1 MIKKAIVSLYYLLTF
16 LLLAIILINVFS
28 PYFINFS
35 TGSSMHPTYDSKQV
49 NIIDETVTADELN
62 EGDII
67 LFRTSCDW
75 IPPFNKK
82 VVHRVQNTSDGVITT
97 KGDNNNYVD
106 QQLPCIDTIN
116 NSNLIGVVENT
127 YSIPTLFS

>member
-1 MIKKAIVSLYYLLTF
+1 MIKNILISLYSVILILLLT
-16 LLLAIILINVFS
+16 ILFINVFS
-28 PYFINFS
+28 PFFINFS

-75 IPPFNKK
+75 IQPFNKK
-82 VVHRVQNTSDGVITT
+82 VVHRVESKSDGVITT

-106 QQLPCIDTIN
+106 QQLPCIDTID
-116 NSNLIGVVENT
+116 NSNLIGVVENS
-127 YSIPTLFS
+127 YSIPTLLS